1 MKFREM
7 LGMTLKDISNGPSWT
22 SWVGFAIFAIIS
34 IVFLSGHGKN
44 LIAGYNTAGKEEQDK
59 YDAKKLCRVV
69 GGGMGIIAILI
80 LIMTVGEEI
89 LPAYFAYISLA
100 IIILDSIVMIVL
112 ANTICK
118 K

>member
-1 MKFREM
+1 
-7 LGMTLKDISNGPSWT
+7 MTLKDISNGPDWIL
-22 SWVGFAIFAIIS
+22 WVVFAIFVVIS

-44 LIAGYNTAGKEEQDK
+44 LIAGYNTASKEQKDK

-69 GGGMGIIAILI
+69 GVGMSFISILI
-80 LIMTVGEEI
+80 LISTIGQEI
-89 LPAYFAYISLA
+89 LPAYFAYIFLA
-100 IIILDSIVMIVL
+100 IIIVDCILIIVL